1 MLAAGMLT
9 SRGGGARARGAIK
22 WVEIFHR
29 FIPDYLVFF
38 VFFTRLPGF
47 HKKMYQITWC
57 AQPGGPDYLVFTK
70 FAPDYLV
77 PQKRGDQITWATFGH
92 KVDQITW

>member
-1 MLAAGMLT
+1 MLCDWEKKNLGRVY
-9 SRGGGARARGAIK
+9 S
-22 WVEIFHR
+22 
-29 FIPDYLVFF
+29 
-38 VFFTRLPGF
+38 RLPGF
-47 HKKMYQITWC
+47 FCVFYQVTWFSQKMYQITWC

-77 PQKRGDQITWATFGH
+77 PPNRGDQITWATFGH

>member
-1 MLAAGMLT
+1 MAGRRGIRPKMDPVRKLT
-9 SRGGGARARGAIK
+9 EGS
-22 WVEIFHR
+22 
-29 FIPDYLVFF
+29 
-38 VFFTRLPGF
+38 LPGF

-57 AQPGGPDYLVFTK
+57 AQPGGADYLVFTK

>member
-1 MLAAGMLT
+1 MPGWLAV
-9 SRGGGARARGAIK
+9 RRARASRSRVAASP
-22 WVEIFHR
+22 WVITG

-77 PQKRGDQITWATFGH
+77 PPKRGDQITWATFGH